1 MAESSAGR
9 VGRQF
14 LPGEC
19 LFREGEAGREMLVI
33 QEGRV
38 LVTKAMDAQHAVLAE
53 LGPGDIVGELALV
66 TGRPQ
71 NTTATAVEP
80 TRCLALDATT
90 LEILVS
96 TTPELA
102 VRVLRE
108 VGIRA
113 YALVDLLSVV
123 SHRDATA
130 RMIACLARHAEAHG
144 ITTEQG
150 VWIGV
155 PISELARRAAV
166 GRHELGD
173 VQQALLRLRLVQLSS
188 DGVLVPEVARLY
200 EFIEFAEV

>member
-1 MAESSAGR
+1 MSEPLAAR
-9 VGRQF
+9 IGRQF
-14 LPGEC
+14 QPGEC
-19 LFREGEAGREMLVI
+19 LFREGEPGGEMMVI

-53 LGPGDIVGELALV
+53 LGPGDVVGELALV

-80 TRCLALDATT
+80 TRCLALDAST
-90 LEILVS
+90 LEILVA

-102 VRVLRE
+102 VRLLRE
-108 VGIRA
+108 LGIRA

-130 RMIACLARHAEAHG
+130 RMIACLARHAESQGVA
-144 ITTEQG
+144 TEQG
-150 VWIGV
+150 TWIGV
-155 PISELARRAAV
+155 QLSELARRAAV

-173 VQQALLRLRLVQLSS
+173 VEQALLRLRLVELSS
-188 DGVLVPEVARLY
+188 DGVLVPDVARLY
-200 EFIEFAEV
+200 DFIEFAEM